1 MEGLGMNTEQVC
13 DRLKVVLSILAK
25 PLDAASKRSGDD
37 ACWQVQAAQLE
48 IVRDQLL
55 ELQNLVNHQHL
66 QRIIMEGKI

>member
-1 MEGLGMNTEQVC
+1 MNAEQVS
-13 DRLKVVLSILAK
+13 DRLKVVLSILDK
-25 PLDAASKRSGDD
+25 PLSDAYKRADGD
-37 ACWQVQAAQLE
+37 AGWQVQAAQLE